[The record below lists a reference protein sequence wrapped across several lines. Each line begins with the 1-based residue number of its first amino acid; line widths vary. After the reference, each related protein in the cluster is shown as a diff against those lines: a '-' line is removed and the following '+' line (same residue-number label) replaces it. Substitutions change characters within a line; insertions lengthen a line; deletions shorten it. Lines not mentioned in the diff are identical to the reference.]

1 LPALNQVETT
11 MRNRLFA
18 HLLKGFLETTHHLGT
33 FKGHRTQQA
42 QEGVLS
48 IHTTLYACDV
58 VENTT

>member
-1 LPALNQVETT
+1 